1 MSRYS
6 DDWNEIALA
15 IKEKAGW
22 RCSKCGMQ
30 CIRPGE
36 ETRGLTKSERA
47 ARTLTVH
54 HWNRNPED
62 NRVGNLAALCSGCHL
77 SYHYLGQSNVSP
89 GQLSLF

>member
-1 MSRYS
+1 MSRYTQ
-6 DDWNEIALA
+6 DWNEIAFA
-15 IKEKAGW
+15 IKEKANW

-30 CIRPGE
+30 CIRPGD
-36 ETRGLTKSERA
+36 ETAKLTKSERA

-54 HWNRNPED
+54 HWNRDPQD

-77 SYHYLGQSNVSP
+77 SYHYLGQGNVSP